1 MKRIALVIALA
12 LPMIA
17 CTTPIFPGV
26 RATVEFNRAER
37 SLDVGFKLSI
47 CGLLQASQ
55 SITFVGRVTGYLV
68 GSICEVE
75 TEV

>member
-1 MKRIALVIALA
+1 MKRTILAIVLA
-12 LPMIA
+12 LPLIA

-37 SLDVGFKLSI
+37 SLDVGFKLSL
-47 CGLLQASQ
+47 CGLLRASE
-55 SITFVGRVTGYLV
+55 SITFLGRITGYVV

-75 TEV
+75 IEA